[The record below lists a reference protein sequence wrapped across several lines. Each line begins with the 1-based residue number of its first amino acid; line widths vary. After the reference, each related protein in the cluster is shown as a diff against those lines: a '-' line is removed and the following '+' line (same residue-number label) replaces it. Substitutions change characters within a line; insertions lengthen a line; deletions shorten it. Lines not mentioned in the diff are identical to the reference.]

1 MSVGEQVFD
10 LFIGEDTVC
19 LQAEHGQ
26 PALRVVAADDLT
38 VELHT
43 SRSAL
48 GTLAAG
54 IPAGEQLVAREQ
66 FGGNFPRVRLYL
78 LAEGIGRKFPA
89 LNACQLLFPFA
100 RHGNVGDAHRLH
112 DRVEGKPL
120 FGGYKRLL
128 AAFHVSPFEKRFDNR
143 CTGSRRA
150 DAAVLQSL
158 TQCVVLNLLA
168 CRFHSGQ
175 QGGFGMQRFG
185 LGLSLCDGGGFQCQR
200 VAFLPAGEDGF
211 LFLFLAIDST
221 PPGLFDDAA
230 FCHELRSGTL
240 RRNSGCVFD
249 AFFRE
254 SLNHASGNHLI
265 DDTVFFGEEQR
276 FLARDEQGM
285 VVCYLAAVH
294 AAACRHCLQIDF
306 FFPFGQITDEGE

>member
-10 LFIGEDTVC
+10 LFIGEGTVC

-26 PALRVVAADDLT
+26 PALRVVAADDLA

-43 SRSAL
+43 ARSAL

-54 IPAGEQLVAREQ
+54 IPAGEQFVAREQ

-100 RHGNVGDAHRLH
+100 RHGNVGDAYRLH

-128 AAFHVSPFEKRFDNR
+128 AAFHVPPFEKRFDNR

-158 TQCVVLNLLA
+158 TQRIVLNLLA

-265 DDTVFFGEEQR
+265 DDTIFFGEE
-276 FLARDEQGM
+276 
-285 VVCYLAAVH
+285 
-294 AAACRHCLQIDF
+294 
-306 FFPFGQITDEGE
+306 